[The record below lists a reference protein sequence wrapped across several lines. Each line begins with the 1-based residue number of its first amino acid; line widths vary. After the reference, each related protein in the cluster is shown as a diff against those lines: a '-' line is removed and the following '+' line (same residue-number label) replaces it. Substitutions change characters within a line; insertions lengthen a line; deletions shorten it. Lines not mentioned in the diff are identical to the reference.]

1 MMKAIDPA
9 LIRFMQL
16 YKDAIYIHLFVDS
29 VGDYIVD
36 VPSYAQISEIEN
48 PCEANIIKG
57 YSVGVVSPNAP
68 IGKCRIEKGKI
79 LDSENNLICKIKVC
93 KDITPWDYK
102 VEKPVKGAYSYA
114 MLTQI
119 AAHAKLFNN
128 PDDYITMES
137 NWSGVQVINRM
148 QCGKIV
154 VTWLN
159 SPLGE
164 METKSFG
171 TLTINRNKQYSVFG
185 FCIGATTTIEYP
197 HVIGEITTIPMT
209 RQPVF
214 RIIKPRLIQCVVDII
229 RNDKSLLP
237 LAMDILSTESQ
248 LSIRCDETH
257 TLVLKE
263 V

>member
-1 MMKAIDPA
+1 MKAIDPA
-9 LIRFMQL
+9 LIHFMQL
-16 YKDAIYIHLFVDS
+16 HKDAIYIYLYVDS

-36 VPSYAQISEIEN
+36 IPGIARISDMEN
-48 PCEANIIKG
+48 PFSSIIKG
-57 YSVGVVSPNAP
+57 YSVGVVSQNAP

-79 LDSENNLICKIKVC
+79 LDSENNIMCKIKVY
-93 KDITPWDYK
+93 KDITLCDYK
-102 VEKPVKGAYSYA
+102 VEKPVKGAYSYG

-119 AAHAKLFNN
+119 AAHAKLFND
-128 PDDYITMES
+128 PDAYITMES
-137 NWSGVQVINRM
+137 NWSGVLVINQM

-154 VTWLN
+154 VTWVN

-164 METKSFG
+164 METKPFG
-171 TLTINRNKQYSVFG
+171 TLTINRKKQYSVFG
-185 FCIGATTTIEYP
+185 FCIGATTIIEYP

-214 RIIKPRLIQCVVDII
+214 RIIKPRLVQCAVDII
-229 RNDKSLLP
+229 RNDRSILP
-237 LAMDILSTESQ
+237 LVMDILSTESQ
-248 LSIRCDETH
+248 LSIRCDEIH